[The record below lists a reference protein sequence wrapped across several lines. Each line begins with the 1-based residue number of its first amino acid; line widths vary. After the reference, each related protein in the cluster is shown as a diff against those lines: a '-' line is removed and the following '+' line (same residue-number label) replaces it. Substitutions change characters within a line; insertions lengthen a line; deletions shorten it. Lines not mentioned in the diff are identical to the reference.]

1 MSITGTCTTPTAA
14 NATSPHPSR
23 PQLSFQSHE
32 EGDQPKSQVGEESD
46 GVPRRLPLAQRSAM
60 AGKVTVLEGR
70 LFDHDGHVRRGLDAE
85 LVDGLL
91 FRINELRHDLG
102 WLWLDRHHQPI
113 WPEHVAP

>member
-1 MSITGTCTTPTAA
+1 MSITGTCTSLTAA

-23 PQLSFQSHE
+23 PPLSFDSLGE
-32 EGDQPKSQVGEESD
+32 SDLAKSQAGEESY

-60 AGKVTVLEGR
+60 AGKVTALEGR

-85 LVDGLL
+85 MVDGLL
-91 FRINELRHDLG
+91 TQINELRHDLG

-113 WPEHVAP
+113 WPQHIAT